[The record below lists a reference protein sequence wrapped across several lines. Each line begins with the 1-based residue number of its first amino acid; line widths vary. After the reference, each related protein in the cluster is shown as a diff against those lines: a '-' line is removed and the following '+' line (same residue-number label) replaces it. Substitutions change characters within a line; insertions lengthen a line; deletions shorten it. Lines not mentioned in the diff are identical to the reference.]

1 MGSNFK
7 VDFLG
12 PARKAFIA
20 ILGRLSEGKRLEV
33 FGVMAVVLDRLSR
46 TPFEFGEELYNLK
59 ALGMQVRVGILLPL
73 AISFGVDATKRIVI
87 IQSVVDLG

>member
-1 MGSNFK
+1 
-7 VDFLG
+7 
-12 PARKAFIA
+12 
-20 ILGRLSEGKRLEV
+20 
-33 FGVMAVVLDRLSR
+33 MAVVLDRLSR